1 MVVALR
7 IDVLLP
13 IPHITVHLPV
23 YKNRVAIIWSVLQPR
38 HLAVVALFIVL
49 GACSGF
55 CVAEMR
61 GYHGL
66 WESCDE

>member
-1 MVVALR
+1 M
-7 IDVLLP
+7 LLP
-13 IPHITVHLPV
+13 IPHKTVHLPV